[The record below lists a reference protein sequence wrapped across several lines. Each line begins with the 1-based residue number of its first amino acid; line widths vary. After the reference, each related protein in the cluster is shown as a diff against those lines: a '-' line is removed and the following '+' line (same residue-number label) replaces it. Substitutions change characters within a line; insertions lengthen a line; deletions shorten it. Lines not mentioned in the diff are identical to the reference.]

1 METIN
6 RISTPLLKAF
16 DKMIRGINI
25 ELSKEGKDYLK
36 EYCTDRWWF
45 IQSVNADE
53 SLNIVSS
60 SHYVFEG
67 IKLKYVKV

>member
-25 ELSKEGKDYLK
+25 ELSKEGKDYL
-36 EYCTDRWWF
+36 
-45 IQSVNADE
+45 
-53 SLNIVSS
+53 
-60 SHYVFEG
+60 
-67 IKLKYVKV
+67 